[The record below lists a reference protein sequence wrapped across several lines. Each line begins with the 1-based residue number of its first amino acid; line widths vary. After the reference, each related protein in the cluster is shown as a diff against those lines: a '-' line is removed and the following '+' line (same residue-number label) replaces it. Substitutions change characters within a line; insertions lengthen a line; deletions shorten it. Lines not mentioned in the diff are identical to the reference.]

1 MRVMLD
7 GVFSHTGSDSVYF
20 NREGRYHS
28 VGAYDSRNSPY
39 YSWYTFRHW
48 PDDYE
53 CWWNFDTLPN
63 VNEVNEDYLRYIT
76 GKNGIIRRWL
86 RAGAAGWR
94 LDVADELPDAF
105 IDALTKAAKEEKP
118 DAVVLG
124 EVWEDASNKCAYG
137 QQRRYLLGGQLDSVM
152 NYPFRDAILGF
163 LTGANPAD
171 MMECIMNILENYPP
185 QTTRILMNHIG
196 THDTERALTVLAGE
210 PANSRGRE
218 WQSKQKLTPEQR
230 ERGLKLLRLAS
241 LLQYTL
247 PGVPCLYYG
256 DEAGMEGYRD
266 PFNRGTYPWG
276 KEDQELIQW
285 YQALGSIRKKCPA
298 LRESGMVP
306 YVAER
311 DCLVFLRLG
320 SRLSTLTA
328 VNRSNEQREI
338 ELPSEWRHIQVLL
351 GAEPENGKLHLGP
364 YGYSLLL
371 LEEEEE

>member
-1 MRVMLD
+1 M
-7 GVFSHTGSDSVYF
+7 
-20 NREGRYHS
+20 
-28 VGAYDSRNSPY
+28 
-39 YSWYTFRHW
+39 
-48 PDDYE
+48 
-53 CWWNFDTLPN
+53 
-63 VNEVNEDYLRYIT
+63 
-76 GKNGIIRRWL
+76 
-86 RAGAAGWR
+86 
-94 LDVADELPDAF
+94 ADELPDVF

-218 WQSKQKLTPEQR
+218 WQSQQKLTSEQR

-276 KEDQELIQW
+276 QEDQELIQW
-285 YQALGSIRKKCPA
+285 YRTLGSIRKECPA

-306 YVAER
+306 YMAER

-320 SRLSTLTA
+320 SRLNTLTA
-328 VNRSNEQREI
+328 VNRSNGDREMD
-338 ELPSEWRHIQVLL
+338 LPSEWRHIRVLL
-351 GAEPENGKLHLGP
+351 GAAPENGRLHLGP

-371 LEEEEE
+371 LEEVQEEEEA